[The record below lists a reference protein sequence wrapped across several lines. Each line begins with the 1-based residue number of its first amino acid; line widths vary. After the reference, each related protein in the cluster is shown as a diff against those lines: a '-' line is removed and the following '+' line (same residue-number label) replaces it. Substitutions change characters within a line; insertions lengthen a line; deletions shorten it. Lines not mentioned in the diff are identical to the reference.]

1 MVNILKAVIP
11 LIIAMPAVAHPAL
24 LGVRAEPTRPEVQKV
39 YAAHIPAGTGLTV
52 WDITPQTAAAHHL
65 HRGDVLLRADGK
77 PLHSPADLAAIVQN
91 KTAGE
96 TLRLELLRHGEKMEL
111 GIVLDARNAQPALNK
126 EQTSEINR
134 LLLLL
139 VPHGQGTVDIPAVRR
154 HLLKLADAGLAEKD
168 EYATCVLHMRH
179 GEYMLRIKS
188 TERVLSVLSNHPDVP
203 DAVLRADFYKR
214 DTTRL
219 PEQLEQLLL
228 NAEYYR
234 P

>member
-1 MVNILKAVIP
+1 MAQ
-11 LIIAMPAVAHPAL
+11 PAL

-39 YAAHIPAGTGLTV
+39 YAEHITDGTGLTV
-52 WDITPQTAAAHHL
+52 RAITPQTAAAQHL
-65 HRGDVLLRADGK
+65 RRGDVLLAADGR
-77 PLHSPADLAAIVQN
+77 PLRSLADLAAVVQN

-96 TLRLELLRHGEKMEL
+96 TLRLELLRNGEKMETA
-111 GIVLDARNAQPALNK
+111 IVLDARNAQPALNK

-139 VPHGQGTVDIPAVRR
+139 VPHGQETVDIPAVRR

-168 EYATCVLHMRH
+168 EYATCILHMRH
-179 GEYMLRIKS
+179 GEYMLSIKS
-188 TERVLSVLSNHPDVP
+188 TERVLSIRSNHPDVP
-203 DAVLRADFYKR
+203 DAVLRADFYQR

-228 NAEYYR
+228 NAEYYH

>member
-1 MVNILKAVIP
+1 MVTPFKAAIP
-11 LIIAMPAVAHPAL
+11 FIFALSAMAQPAL

-39 YAAHIPAGTGLTV
+39 YAEHITDGTGLTV
-52 WDITPQTAAAHHL
+52 RAITPQTAAAQHL
-65 HRGDVLLRADGK
+65 RRGDVLLAADGR
-77 PLHSPADLAAIVQN
+77 PLRSPADLAAVVQN

-96 TLRLELLRHGEKMEL
+96 TLRLELLRNGEKMETA
-111 GIVLDARNAQPALNK
+111 IVLDARNTQPALNK

-139 VPHGQGTVDIPAVRR
+139 VPHGQETVDVPAVRR

-168 EYATCVLHMRH
+168 EYATCILHMHH
-179 GEYMLRIKS
+179 GEYMLSIKS
-188 TERVLSVLSNHPDVP
+188 TERVLSIRSNHPDVP
-203 DAVLRADFYKR
+203 DAVLRADFYQR